1 MKPTTHRETSV
12 TRAPAPVSVRA
23 FLLEIFRYLA
33 GSPHSRTRQLKALRD
48 LDSRLRDDV
57 GISYRD
63 AHAFLGVTFK
73 RK

>member
-1 MKPTTHRETSV
+1 MKPIPYRETLV
-12 TRAPAPVSVRA
+12 TRAPGPLSVRA
-23 FLLEIFRYLA
+23 LLLEIFRYFA
-33 GSPHSRTRQLKALRD
+33 GSPYSRTRQLKALRE

-63 AHAFLGVTFK
+63 AHAFLGLTFK